1 MRQVIENRLNKYNVL
16 DVDNDVT
23 VLEFLKQRNLK
34 SSFHLQ
40 HISKDCF
47 DIMSKCDRMVYIPEH
62 KYVAGYSYQFS
73 NSFNPSGG
81 LKLADENSRIFG
93 SFTVDDEKIVY
104 SPIMHFYEEK
114 DASIY
119 LNGNVYYTTM
129 TMNDLLV
136 EELKKDRKFLIDL
149 GKRLRDFKIIQE
161 YEEISCEEMLEFATY
176 VDKGRDSF
184 KKLKKKFY

>member
-1 MRQVIENRLNKYNVL
+1 MLLVI
-16 DVDNDVT
+16 
-23 VLEFLKQRNLK
+23 
-34 SSFHLQ
+34 
-40 HISKDCF
+40 HISLV
-47 DIMSKCDRMVYIPEH
+47 IHLILL
-62 KYVAGYSYQFS
+62 
-73 NSFNPSGG
+73 GG

-104 SPIMHFYEEK
+104 SPIMPFYEEK

-129 TMNDLLV
+129 TMNDLFV

-161 YEEISCEEMLEFATY
+161 YEEISWEEMLEFATY

-184 KKLKKKFY
+184 KKLMKKYY